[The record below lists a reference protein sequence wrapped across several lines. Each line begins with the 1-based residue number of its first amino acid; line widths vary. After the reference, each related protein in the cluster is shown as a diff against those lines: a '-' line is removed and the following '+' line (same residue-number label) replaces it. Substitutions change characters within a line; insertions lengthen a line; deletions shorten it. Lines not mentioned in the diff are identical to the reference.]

1 MTNHI
6 KTGLCAAV
14 LVLALLAA
22 YLQDVSY
29 QGGGP
34 GASSASPIPFSYL
47 APGR

>member
-22 YLQDVSY
+22 YLQEVSY
-29 QGGGP
+29 QGGVP
-34 GASSASPIPFSYL
+34 GAGSPSPIPFSYL